1 MWIINPFIAEH
12 VDKADVGVF
21 TEDLLELT
29 ADLVKGFSFK
39 GREYYGDFWVSLLD
53 SDYRNIAI
61 IALQKLVLMPTT
73 YLSEKGFSCLV
84 EIKTQKRNRLKSLDG
99 LMRVA
104 LENSIRPRFE
114 ELMKNVQKQCSH

>member
-53 SDYRNIAI
+53 YRNIAI
-61 IALQKLVLMPTT
+61 IAL
-73 YLSEKGFSCLV
+73 
-84 EIKTQKRNRLKSLDG
+84 
-99 LMRVA
+99 
-104 LENSIRPRFE
+104 
-114 ELMKNVQKQCSH
+114 